1 MDYSTLPDDELDSLI
16 SLKEMEFNRH
26 KEKFIGLEA
35 DGYIGL
41 MKDTLLE
48 IEELK
53 VEKDK
58 RKK

>member
-1 MDYSTLPDDELDSLI
+1 MDYSNVPTDELDALI

-26 KEKFIGLEA
+26 KEKFIELEA

>member
-1 MDYSTLPDDELDSLI
+1 MDYSNVPTDELDALI
-16 SLKEMEFNRH
+16 SIKEMEFDRY